1 MNADSG
7 FMDVDLAIANTIPGS
22 LNPSFLLMK
31 LSKLYS
37 SGLVFSNS
45 VFAYAESS
53 LVLTEVP
60 SDLIIELLF
69 CSANPSLTLVEECR
83 LF

>member
-1 MNADSG
+1 
-7 FMDVDLAIANTIPGS
+7 MDVDLAIANTIPGS
-22 LNPSFLLMK
+22 LNPSFLLKK

-37 SGLVFSNS
+37 SGLVFSIS
-45 VFAYAESS
+45 VFAYLESS

-60 SDLIIELLF
+60 SDLINELF
-69 CSANPSLTLVEECR
+69 CSANPSLTLVEECK